1 MSAANKAE
9 ALKQLQRNFQGGA
22 NLDKEVLESV
32 LEMFN
37 NNVKEATTFL
47 QSQNQNDYI
56 DPGPQN
62 VCIIESSFVQ
72 FLIALSLLGTWR
84 RPSC

>member
-1 MSAANKAE
+1 MSAASKAE
-9 ALKQLQRNFQGGA
+9 ALKHLQRNFQGGQ

-37 NNVKEATTFL
+37 NNVKEATSFL

-62 VCIIESSFVQ
+62 VRFII
-72 FLIALSLLGTWR
+72 R
-84 RPSC
+84 